1 MIKEFNQVN
10 KVKKNRCRNNKP
22 RDTLNGIWILER
34 ERERERGKKKVR
46 MDLVAPSSV
55 PIYIVDQGENT
66 EETADQLPN
75 QRPLFLCETVCLSF
89 TLLLLDSSLMSIV
102 ETLMEPAS
110 PGAVQAA
117 KHYYDAQFTEEIS
130 NKMRV
135 PEKILPVSPEAFAS
149 IKSTIDEPSGVPF
162 DQKNNPSEWM
172 RVPERILVAGGEK
185 HVAGHKQILEAK
197 LESAFLG
204 EDPLPRVSAT
214 TAMMTPPRTITLQDH
229 QYPTVDP
236 DDDESYLVASNN
248 LSRGKQVT
256 FDMSALRSSDPLFS
270 PTDALSMS
278 YTGDPTTPSSSGD
291 PNLIAVRKIIRQLSR
306 RVAALEREN
315 QSRSLREFLLYSL
328 GFVFFAIKG
337 FTWLT
342 SRSSHPW

>member
-1 MIKEFNQVN
+1 
-10 KVKKNRCRNNKP
+10 
-22 RDTLNGIWILER
+22 
-34 ERERERGKKKVR
+34 
-46 MDLVAPSSV
+46 
-55 PIYIVDQGENT
+55 
-66 EETADQLPN
+66 
-75 QRPLFLCETVCLSF
+75 
-89 TLLLLDSSLMSIV
+89 MSIV
-102 ETLMEPAS
+102 ETPMEPAS

-135 PEKILPVSPEAFAS
+135 PEKILPVSPETFAS
-149 IKSTIDEPSGVPF
+149 IKSANEELPAIPIDP
-162 DQKNNPSEWM
+162 KNPNEWM

-185 HVAGHKQILEAK
+185 HMAGHKQILEAK

-248 LSRGKQVT
+248 ISRTKQVT
-256 FDMSALRSSDPLFS
+256 FDLSTLRSSDPLFS

-278 YTGDPTTPSSSGD
+278 YTGDTLSTPSGSGD
-291 PNLIAVRKIIRQLSR
+291 PNIIAIRKIIRQLSR
-306 RVAALEREN
+306 RVSTLEKEN
-315 QSRSLREFLLYSL
+315 QARSLREFLLYSL

-342 SRSSHPW
+342 SRSTRPW